1 LVFLAVVLVFAAPAQ
16 DAGMLYRQGVDR
28 QQQGD
33 LAAAAGLYKES
44 LKLDGTNIAARSN
57 LGAALAGLGR
67 YDEAIPEYQQA
78 LRAASNAAANAAPGQ
93 ARLYLQRN
101 LALAYYKSGRLQEA
115 APLLMSLHQAQP
127 GNRDA
132 TLLAADCLLQ
142 LGEPAKSLA
151 LLEPIAGDAANDKA
165 LAYVLGI
172 VYLKTGRTSEAQR
185 VLDPILKDT
194 SSAEGNYALGMAMFT
209 SGDYPSAMKAF
220 ERAIQLNPSLAH
232 LHSYYGLT
240 LLFTGDPDAALAAF
254 GKQLTADQ
262 NDYDAN
268 FESGVILS
276 RRGRYAD
283 AEALLRRAALLRPNS
298 SEVRLALAEALIA
311 TNKAAE
317 ARKELEAAVRHWPE
331 FGEAHARLAEVYTKA
346 GLKAEASRERSL
358 AARYTAKTGSIT
370 EAGPKPGTLAPRLQL
385 ARADGSGPVKVTSP
399 EPGKPVVLVFGSYT
413 CPNFRKAAGALN
425 ELSERFGGQA
435 SFLLVYIREAHAT
448 DSWQSTV
455 NEREHVQIAPA
466 ASIEQKRDYAAMCQR
481 KLHLRFPSVVDG
493 LDNAAER
500 AYAAWP
506 SRVYVISSQGVV
518 RYSSGLTEEEFDRAA
533 LESTIRSVIP
543 SPGRAAGAPAIHPSV
558 SSPRQK

>member
-1 LVFLAVVLVFAAPAQ
+1 MKLGVFLALVLAFAAPAQ
-16 DAGMLYRQGVDR
+16 DAGLLYRQGVDR

-33 LAAAAGLYKES
+33 LAGAAGLYKES

-67 YDEAIPEYQQA
+67 YDEAIPEYRQA
-78 LRAASNAAANAAPGQ
+78 LKSAPEP
-93 ARLYLQRN
+93 ARPYLQRN
-101 LALAYYKSGRLQEA
+101 LALAYYKSGRFQEA
-115 APLLMSLHQAQP
+115 APLLMSLHEAQP
-127 GNRDA
+127 ENRDA

-151 LLEPIAGDAANDKA
+151 LLEPISGDAANDKA

-185 VLDPILKDT
+185 VLDPILKDK

-209 SGDYPSAMKAF
+209 SGDYPSATRAF
-220 ERAIQLNPSLAH
+220 ERALQLNPSLPH

-254 GKQLTADQ
+254 GKQLAADQ
-262 NDYDAN
+262 NDYEAN

-276 RRGRYAD
+276 HRGRYRE
-283 AEALLRRAALLRPNS
+283 AEPLLRRAALLRPNS
-298 SEVRLALAEALIA
+298 PAVRLALAEVLIGK
-311 TNKAAE
+311 NQVAE
-317 ARKELEAAVRHWPE
+317 ARKELEAAVHQWPE
-331 FGEAHARLAEVYTKA
+331 FGAAHARLAQVYTKA
-346 GLKAEASRERSL
+346 GLQAAASRERLL
-358 AARYTAKTGSIT
+358 AAKYTPKTGSIT
-370 EAGPKPGTLAPRLQL
+370 ETGPKLGTLAPRLQL
-385 ARADGSGPVKVTSP
+385 ARADGTGPVKVTSP

-425 ELSERFGGQA
+425 ELWARFGGQA

-455 NEREHVQIAPA
+455 NEREHVEIAPA
-466 ASIEQKRDYAAMCQR
+466 ASMEQKRDYATMCQR
-481 KLHLRFPSVVDG
+481 KLNLRFPSVVDG
-493 LDNAAER
+493 LDNAAEQ

-506 SRVYVISSQGVV
+506 SRVYVISTGGVV
-518 RYSSGLTEEEFDRAA
+518 RYSSGLIEDEFDRAA
-533 LESTIRSVIP
+533 LESAIRSVI
-543 SPGRAAGAPAIHPSV
+543 SSRAIQSV
-558 SSPRQK
+558 SGRGGLAQ

>member
-1 LVFLAVVLVFAAPAQ
+1 VFTAPAQ
-16 DAGMLYRQGVDR
+16 DAGLLYRQGVDR

-33 LAAAAGLYKES
+33 LAGAAALYKES

-57 LGAALAGLGR
+57 LGAALAGQGR

-78 LRAASNAAANAAPGQ
+78 LKSAPEQ
-93 ARLYLQRN
+93 ARPYLQRN
-101 LALAYYKSGRLQEA
+101 LALAYFKSGRFQEA
-115 APLLMSLHQAQP
+115 APLLMSLHEAQP
-127 GNRDA
+127 ENRDA

-185 VLDPILKDT
+185 VLDPILKDK

-209 SGDYPSAMKAF
+209 SGDYPSATRAF
-220 ERAIQLNPSLAH
+220 ERAIQLNPSLPH

-254 GKQLTADQ
+254 GKQLAADQ

-276 RRGRYAD
+276 RRGRYVE
-283 AEALLRRAALLRPNS
+283 AEPFLRHAALLRPNAPA
-298 SEVRLALAEALIA
+298 VRLALAEGLIGQNQ
-311 TNKAAE
+311 TPE
-317 ARKELEAAVRHWPE
+317 ARKELEAAVRQWPE
-331 FGEAHARLAEVYTKA
+331 FGAAHARLAEVYTKA
-346 GLKAEASRERSL
+346 GLQAAASRERSL
-358 AARYTAKTGSIT
+358 AAKYTAKTGSIT
-370 EAGPKPGTLAPRLQL
+370 ETGPKRGTPAPRVQL
-385 ARADGSGPVKVTSP
+385 ARADGSGSVKVTSP

-425 ELSERFGGQA
+425 ELSERFGGQV

-466 ASIEQKRDYAAMCQR
+466 ASMEQKRDYATMCQR

-493 LDNAAER
+493 LDNAAEQ

-506 SRVYVISSQGVV
+506 SRVYVISAGGVV
-518 RYSSGLTEEEFDRAA
+518 RFSSGLIEEEFDRAA
-533 LESTIRSVIP
+533 LESAIKSVI
-543 SPGRAAGAPAIHPSV
+543 SSRA
-558 SSPRQK
+558 PRSAQAR